1 MEMSTQKWIS
11 RFKTW
16 WSKAKQRGQTKFDAR
31 VGAGSSGQG
40 TTGDGAMLSGKSLA
54 LGGGN
59 RSVVPRRQG
68 RGDLLVQC
76 AHKKGAGSTK
86 NGRDS
91 NSKRLGVKV
100 RQTPFRGATTHPP
113 SSSSS
118 VSLSLSLSPT
128 GQAPPSP
135 STSTLYARREHLAD
149 PVFLFFFFSF
159 CVCVCDD
166 ASSILP

>member
-1 MEMSTQKWIS
+1 
-11 RFKTW
+11 
-16 WSKAKQRGQTKFDAR
+16 
-31 VGAGSSGQG
+31 
-40 TTGDGAMLSGKSLA
+40 MLSGKSLV

-100 RQTPFRGATTHPP
+100 SQTPFRGATTHPP

-118 VSLSLSLSPT
+118 VSLSPT
-128 GQAPPSP
+128 GQAPPLP
-135 STSTLYARREHLAD
+135 LDLDPLRLAD
-149 PVFLFFFFSF
+149 PVFFFV
-159 CVCVCDD
+159 CVCV
-166 ASSILP
+166 